1 MEEAAHKSKFGKA
14 ELGEVRGSSTLKD
27 RTSDRTE
34 NTYMRLSK
42 QKLREG
48 NSMGESLGQNQA
60 ESHLKDKRICTFGC
74 SD

>member
-1 MEEAAHKSKFGKA
+1 MCFGKA
-14 ELGEVRGSSTLKD
+14 ELGGVRASRTLKD

-48 NSMGESLGQNQA
+48 NSMGKSLGQNQA
-60 ESHLKDKRICTFGC
+60 ESHLKDKRIYTYGS
-74 SD
+74 SDYESKN